1 MNLTR
6 EDVLS
11 AYIYTDSEEST
22 FFLSAAQKSIFFP
35 CYMYISKNSR
45 KYLRNVSFNNIF
57 LCKYDFVFLKSNV
70 IVDLTTVSMVY
81 VQTFFQII
89 WDAPYKMQSNF
100 NAFNIFVFKIHV
112 WLFRAIVDR
121 VNPDVRSG
129 SKWW

>member
-1 MNLTR
+1 MNLTM

-35 CYMYISKNSR
+35 CFMYISKNSR

-70 IVDLTTVSMVY
+70 IVDVTVHLSMLLKEAWIIKKQIKLPSFNMWLIPKRDSSSSVAVIVY
-81 VQTFFQII
+81 C
-89 WDAPYKMQSNF
+89 
-100 NAFNIFVFKIHV
+100 
-112 WLFRAIVDR
+112 
-121 VNPDVRSG
+121 
-129 SKWW
+129 